1 MPKHN
6 LLIKTV
12 KKQFLSINDS
22 IKNLFDKIKNFKT
35 TLKKTKLDNN
45 SKAFFVVGA
54 ILIVILSYF
63 TIPSFYH
70 KSIIQL
76 EIKNHFLKKYNV
88 DVKFNKSV
96 SYNLFPKP
104 NFSTKNLSINHNQ
117 REIAVVK
124 DLKVFIQIDK
134 FFNLNAIS
142 IKDIILK
149 RADFNIYLEDIRF
162 FRNLFEAKPNENKI
176 IVKNSNLFLNNKDDE
191 ILFLN
196 KIYKSQIY
204 YDSNNLQN
212 FMSINNE
219 IFNIPFKLVLKK
231 DQFNRKFYTD
241 FDSNKIRLRIEN
253 EIEYDENTKKGNLDL
268 IFINKGISL
277 GYQINKN
284 SLDFKS
290 LDRKNKFKGNIDFR
304 PFYFFADFDYEG
316 LSLKNLFSEQTI
328 LFDIIQSQIFNNK
341 NLNANINLNVKDITN
356 IDELNNLLLKINI
369 IQGNIGFTESQLMWK
384 DDVKI
389 ELADSLLDYSDSEI
403 NMSGRVVF
411 NFLNINDFYK
421 SFQISKNNRKKLK
434 KIQIDFVYNLNQNK
448 ISFDNVKIDNV
459 SNENI
464 DKYIGQFNL
473 ENKGISNKI
482 KFKNFVNNFFN
493 SYSG

>member
-1 MPKHN
+1 MG
-6 LLIKTV
+6 
-12 KKQFLSINDS
+12 S
-22 IKNLFDKIKNFKT
+22 
-35 TLKKTKLDNN
+35 
-45 SKAFFVVGA
+45 A
-54 ILIVILSYF
+54 ILVLFILSYF
-63 TIPSFYH
+63 LIPTIYDKNLISAKIKNQISNRYDIEIKFNDKIYYSLLPKPSFTSQNI
-70 KSIIQL
+70 SIIQNKRV
-76 EIKNHFLKKYNV
+76 IGNVKNF
-88 DVKFNKSV
+88 
-96 SYNLFPKP
+96 
-104 NFSTKNLSINHNQ
+104 
-117 REIAVVK
+117 
-124 DLKVFIQIDK
+124 KVY
-134 FFNLNAIS
+134 IS
-142 IKDIILK
+142 IKDLFSFKKFDTKDILFEK
-149 RADFNIYLEDIRF
+149 TDFNLKKEDLIF
-162 FRNLFEAKPNENKI
+162 FNKLLDILPSKNKI
-176 IVKNSNLFLNNKDDE
+176 IIRNSNIFFRDNNDE

-434 KIQIDFVYNLNQNK
+434 KIQIDFVYNFNQNK